1 MSEDRTPIEELID
14 CYKVAA
20 HYKTWETFL
29 QQLPSVLNV
38 LLEKDKTHREKYKHT
53 KEDVIE
59 ANYSGIKLGWKDAVN
74 EFKYPTKV
82 MIPKSTDALAEQYY
96 NETHKNQD

>member
-1 MSEDRTPIEELID
+1 MKEETTPIEELIED
-14 CYKVAA
+14 IKRNP
-20 HYKTWETFL
+20 HSEFDTED
-29 QQLPSVLNV
+29 VLIIIDNV
-38 LLEKDKTHREKYKHT
+38 IEAYREKYKHT

-59 ANYSGIKLGWKDAVN
+59 ANYRGIKLGWKDAVN
-74 EFKYPTKV
+74 EFKDPTKV

>member
-53 KEDVIE
+53 KEDVIKAMVYGAE
-59 ANYSGIKLGWKDAVN
+59 N
-74 EFKYPTKV
+74 EHHFYLSNK
-82 MIPKSTDALAEQYY
+82 AEAEQYY